1 MPESHI
7 SSPWLEQLKADRPH
21 FKLEKNQE
29 CDVAI
34 VGAGIAGVT
43 TAYHILRHTDAS
55 VLLIDAGRIA
65 HGATGRN
72 AGQVT
77 NYFERPFSSIIQEFG
92 VKLAVEGHLASESA
106 WGILDDMIE
115 HCTLTAPLYR
125 CMGYKGLVNLEEV
138 IEHLEEQHVYATAGL
153 EHHLMLISAH
163 ADVIQHIPEH
173 LHSYYS
179 EVPHSLVLESLH
191 TENTQFIAA
200 SASPVGCINSALLCE
215 ELVAW
220 MIATYGERITVAE
233 HAPIHTINLRKD
245 DADLLTDNNSIHAK
259 KVVLCTNGF
268 ENFTINNLH
277 GKDIDPS
284 FHATVLGKIAYMT
297 GYLDEKGKTSS
308 AICYNSSHDTQN
320 PYYYL
325 TRRPYEHA
333 KHGSKTL
340 LCIGGPERDLPN
352 GAEYNPNSA
361 PPQDI
366 VNDLHTIAHDIF
378 KDAPT
383 SSAQQFVWQGLMGH
397 TPNRIRRI
405 GFEPRNHTLLY
416 NLGCNGVGILP
427 SIYGGHRIAELLK
440 GIHLPPS
447 IFDPVMGE

>member
-1 MPESHI
+1 MSESKL

-21 FKLEKNQE
+21 FTLESDQQ
-29 CDVAI
+29 CDAAI
-34 VGAGIAGVT
+34 VGAGIAGIA
-43 TAYHILRHTDAS
+43 TAYHILKYTNAS
-55 VLLIDAGRIA
+55 ILVIDAGRIA
-65 HGATGRN
+65 HGATGHN

-77 NYFERPFSSIIQEFG
+77 NYFERPFKSIVEEFG
-92 VKLAVEGHLASESA
+92 IKLAVEGHLAAESA
-106 WGILDDMIE
+106 WGLIDDMIE
-115 HCTLTAPLYR
+115 HCMLTTPLYR
-125 CMGYKGLVNLEEV
+125 CMGYKGLVNTEEV
-138 IEHLEEQHVYATAGL
+138 IEQLEEQHAYAEAGL
-153 EHHLMLISAH
+153 KTHTMLISAH
-163 ADVIQHIPEH
+163 AGLMQKIPEY
-173 LHSYYS
+173 LQLYCS

-191 TENTQFIAA
+191 TESALFIAA

-220 MIATYGERITVAE
+220 MIATYGHRMSVAE
-233 HAPIHTINLRKD
+233 HAPIHTITLREH
-245 DADLLTDNNSIHAK
+245 DADLLTADYTIHAK

-268 ENFTINNLH
+268 ENFTIHNLH

-297 GYLDEKGKTSS
+297 GYLDDKGKTSS

-352 GAEYNPNSA
+352 GADYNPNSA

-383 SSAQQFVWQGLMGH
+383 STAQQFVWQGLMGH

-427 SIYGGHRIAELLK
+427 SIYGGHRIAELIK
-440 GIHLPPS
+440 GIQLPPS
-447 IFDPVMGE
+447 IFDPVIKE